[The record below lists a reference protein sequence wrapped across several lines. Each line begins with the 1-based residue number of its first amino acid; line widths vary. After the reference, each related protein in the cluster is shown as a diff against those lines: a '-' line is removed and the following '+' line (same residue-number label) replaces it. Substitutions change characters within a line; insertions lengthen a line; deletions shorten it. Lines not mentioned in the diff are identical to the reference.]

1 MLQIQQNIILIRG
14 LTNLNQE
21 DFGLLIGATKAMV
34 TSYETGVAA
43 PKKIMIKNRICE
55 LAGVTLDQL
64 ENKRLK
70 ESDIKIKAD
79 LLEKVDFLAKPST
92 AELQANSYP
101 PGVKIEQVIAA
112 KDQVIASIERTIA
125 AKEETIASK
134 EEIIAVLQE
143 QIKVLSSKKEAESS
157 FDATVRNVKELKD
170 MLLALPPKLVTGI
183 TEGILT
189 VVYPGKAGRK
199 DRN

>member
-43 PKKIMIKNRICE
+43 PKKIIIKNRICE
-55 LAGVTLDQL
+55 LAGITLDQL
-64 ENKRLK
+64 ENKKLK

-79 LLEKVDFLAKPST
+79 KIEKTDSSARPGT
-92 AELQANSYP
+92 AELQVTGHAP
-101 PGVKIEQVIAA
+101 EVVIAL
-112 KDQVIASIERTIA
+112 KDQLIAS
-125 AKEETIASK
+125 KEETIAELRERIK
-134 EEIIAVLQE
+134 E
-143 QIKVLSSKKEAESS
+143 LSTRKNTDSL
-157 FDATVRNVKELKD
+157 DATIKNVKEIRD
-170 MLLALPPKLVTGI
+170 MLQALPPKLVTGI

-189 VVYPGKAGRK
+189 VVYPGKADRK
-199 DRN
+199 SNM